1 MRYVPFHKLGTTPN
15 LIVDGKSHEASVLTL
30 SHWPGSGTPPKYK
43 DDLSAQIVFRYL
55 DDPDVRLLSTVD
67 VVSNNHFDEDGLVSM
82 YALINPELAMEDREV
97 LIDIARAG
105 DFGTFSDR
113 ESARV
118 SFVLSAWSNPD
129 LSPLNQGVFA
139 RPYPEVTAILYEE
152 LLMRLPKIIQKID
165 NLRRY
170 WQEEDDF
177 LTLTEEA
184 FEKGIIKLQEYPEVD
199 LAVVVIEDKY
209 FPPVKRE
216 HCVSWISSVLHP
228 MAVHNRT
235 DCMRILVMRS
245 NRYEFY
251 FRYETWVDYVSRPL
265 KPRLNL
271 ASFAKFLTGH
281 EKGRTTWHFSG
292 IDELIARL
300 SMADGQGSRI
310 DSGQFVIE
318 LREALALAE
327 QNL

>member
-15 LIVDGKSHEASVLTL
+15 LIADGKPHEASALTL

-55 DDPDVRLLSTVD
+55 DDPDVRLLSSVD

-82 YALINPELAMEDREV
+82 YALINPELAMEERDV

-105 DFGTFSDR
+105 DFGTFHDR
-113 ESARV
+113 DSARI
-118 SFVLSAWSNPD
+118 SFVLSAWANPE

-170 WQEEDDF
+170 WQDEDDF
-177 LTLTEEA
+177 LTLTETA
-184 FEKGIIKLQEYPEVD
+184 FENGTIKLQEYPDVD
-199 LAVVVIEDKY
+199 LAVVHIEDRR
-209 FPPVKRE
+209 FPPVRRE
-216 HCVSWISSVLHP
+216 QSASWISSVLHP
-228 MAVHNRT
+228 MAVHNMT
-235 DCMRILVMRS
+235 DCMRILIIRE

-251 FRYETWVDYVSRPL
+251 FRYETWVDFVSRPL
-265 KPRLNL
+265 RPRLNMTE
-271 ASFAKFLTGH
+271 FARFLNSR
-281 EKGRTTWHFSG
+281 EKRTSWHFNG

-300 SMADGQGSRI
+300 SMAEGHESRI
-310 DSGQFVIE
+310 DASQFVIE
-318 LREALALAE
+318 LRQALTVAE